1 LFDHLTTALDPEE
14 SKVLFLRIREALTI
28 VYPFLGMT
36 CCIPAC
42 YGMIGVIQ
50 RKGPEYAS
58 NRVLRAAT
66 VTEEDNAK
74 GKELRRR
81 IYSSAGNSD
90 IFRLMEEYFADLC
103 MSLPRCALVILIYS
117 PSYVLDCGNLGLS
130 DFQSERAGFR

>member
-1 LFDHLTTALDPEE
+1 
-14 SKVLFLRIREALTI
+14 
-28 VYPFLGMT
+28 
-36 CCIPAC
+36 
-42 YGMIGVIQ
+42 MIGVIQ

-58 NRVLRAAT
+58 NRVLRVAT
-66 VTEEDNAK
+66 VTDEDVGK

-103 MSLPRCALVILIYS
+103 MTLPTCVFQSVILNCS
-117 PSYVLDCGNLGLS
+117 PSYVLDSGNLGLF